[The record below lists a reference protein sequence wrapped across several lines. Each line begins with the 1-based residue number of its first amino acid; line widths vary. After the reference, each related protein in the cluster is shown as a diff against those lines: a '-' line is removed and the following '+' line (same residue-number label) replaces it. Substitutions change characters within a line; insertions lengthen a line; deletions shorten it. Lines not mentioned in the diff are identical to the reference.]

1 MITTELQHLECQLD
15 FLDGL
20 QRGDAFEVSV
30 VFTQDVPRVGN
41 AEIVAVLLRPLLHN
55 RPELVKLVARHRG
68 EEVVNEL
75 SVHSTP
81 EPSLE
86 RVLHVRLAR
95 ASKLHIHKGPILVHD
110 FLALVRRRDE
120 GPDEE
125 TADKH
130 GAEGDTERKRAK
142 QPSVVEPEK
151 GDLLGVLARLSARDA
166 VSAPEHVG

>member
-1 MITTELQHLECQLD
+1 MITTELQHLECQRSFSD
-15 FLDGL
+15 RL

-75 SVHSTP
+75 SVHSSP

-86 RVLHVRLAR
+86 RVLHVCLAR
-95 ASKLHIHKGPILVHD
+95 ASKLHIHKGPVLVHD
-110 FLALVRRRDE
+110 FLALVVGALAVVQKIATEAAASHSSATSNSAVEDAAEVLRSTE
-120 GPDEE
+120 MLGGLL
-125 TADKH
+125 TA
-130 GAEGDTERKRAK
+130 
-142 QPSVVEPEK
+142 SVQ
-151 GDLLGVLARLSARDA
+151 AHS
-166 VSAPEHVG
+166 